1 MKIIQI
7 VEDQDG
13 HLTALDAAGNVYRQE
28 YAHGK
33 AHWCMHIPNGRDR
46 INRNV

>member
-13 HLTALDAAGNVYRQE
+13 HLTALDEAGNVYRQE
-28 YAHGK
+28 YTYGK
-33 AHWCMHIPNGRDR
+33 AHWRLHIPNDRDR
-46 INRNV
+46 KI